1 MIGIITLNPS
11 VDRRYMID
19 NFSSDFVHRCEDY
32 SFTAGGKGLNV
43 ARVANQ
49 LKEKAICLGFLGGF
63 SGKFI
68 ENKLNELDINNQFT
82 WIEEETRTCLSLIAK
97 DENQVEVLE
106 KGPTIGEEEIISFKT
121 EFKKLLDK
129 VDLIVASGSLPKGI
143 KKDFYNELIM
153 LANEKSVKFIL
164 DASGET
170 LVEGIKAKPYLIK
183 PNREE
188 LETITKKKIETIDD
202 IINASRELMSL
213 GAKNVAVSLGSKGML
228 FVSKN
233 DIYKV
238 KVPKITAVNAVGSG
252 DSTVAGFA
260 TGISRNYELIKTL
273 KLANACGVS
282 NTLEKETGV
291 INEEK
296 INDIMDSISIEKLF

>member
-19 NFSSDFVHRCEDY
+19 NLSPDFVHRCEDY
-32 SFTAGGKGLNV
+32 SFTPGGKGLNV

-49 LKEKAICLGFLGGF
+49 LKQDCICLGFLGGF

-68 ENKLNELDINNQFT
+68 ENKLNELNIKNDFSWING
-82 WIEEETRTCLSLIAK
+82 ETRTCLSLIAK
-97 DENQVEVLE
+97 GKDQVEVLE
-106 KGPTIGEEEIISFKT
+106 KGPTINEKELEDFKAK
-121 EFKKLLDK
+121 FKKLLNE

-143 KKDFYNELIM
+143 DKNFYSELIKM
-153 LANEKSVKFIL
+153 AKEKGKRFIL

-170 LVEGIKAKPYLIK
+170 LVEGIKAGPFLVK
-183 PNREE
+183 PNKEE
-188 LETITKKKIETIDD
+188 LEGITKRKIQTLEE
-202 IINASRELMSL
+202 IIEA
-213 GAKNVAVSLGSKGML
+213 AKQLLDMGTENVAVSLGSKGML
-228 FVSKN
+228 FISKN
-233 DIYKV
+233 NVYRV
-238 KVPKITAVNAVGSG
+238 KVPKIEAVNAVGSG

-260 TGISRNYELIKTL
+260 VGFAENYEVENIL

-291 INEEK
+291 IREDK
-296 INDIMDSISIEKLF
+296 INDIMDSISIEKIN